1 MGYRP
6 HTPYLVLS
14 TQYAVR
20 SAKLRP
26 RRRGL
31 LSCRLAIICLL
42 LATLIVSQLSAQ
54 VFERSI
60 TLPPAEIELLD
71 AASAAQLE
79 NARRFLA
86 ERQWEEAVEAIRR
99 VQEAEPTRL
108 VKVDLSRP
116 IAGFERYV
124 PAAEYCQWRLA
135 ALVSEAPEALVHY

>member
-1 MGYRP
+1 MGYRPP

-20 SAKLRP
+20 GSRRYP
-26 RRRGL
+26 RHPL
-31 LSCRLAIICLL
+31 ACCRLAIICLL
-42 LATLIVSQLSAQ
+42 LATLTVSQLSAQ

-86 ERQWEEAVEAIRR
+86 ERQWEEAVKAIRR

-124 PAAEYCQWRLA
+124 PAA
-135 ALVSEAPEALVHY
+135 